1 MMAAFFRNN
10 VGRLDSVI
18 RVISGALLLAI
29 MNPVH
34 LRFFIGT
41 AVLVLL
47 THNVLADNEMKTPIS
62 ERSYLTGDWGGARS
76 SLAAH
81 GVGLEMEYT
90 SIYQGLVSGDGD
102 KEGKYGGKA
111 DVFLNLDSA
120 KLGLWQGGGLR
131 THVEYRHGDA
141 KPFTG
146 GALLPVDTAMLTPI
160 GADEKVEA
168 TSIFLTQGFG
178 KNNVL
183 MVGKIDTLDLLAA
196 DPFFGGWGT
205 QRMMNIA
212 FVAPPNGIIPA
223 VMMGAVA
230 SFSTQPVSLTVMVF
244 DPNDRSTDY
253 FPDDLF
259 SDGTSASVSA
269 TYQSTLAGRK
279 TSYTLSGS
287 YSTKDGADFTTLP
300 PGTKTTEKD
309 GSYSVELQ
317 FGHNLQ
323 EDSTTG
329 DAWGVYLKAA
339 TTGGNPNPIDYSV
352 IGGIGGRP
360 LFFNRP
366 QDSFGIGYFYY
377 AFSDDLQDVLTPLV
391 DFRDEEG
398 VEIYY
403 NFAVTRWLHV
413 SPDLQY
419 IDPAS
424 GGKSDA
430 FVAALRANIRF

>member
-1 MMAAFFRNN
+1 
-10 VGRLDSVI
+10 
-18 RVISGALLLAI
+18 
-29 MNPVH
+29 MNSVH
-34 LRFFIGT
+34 LRLVIGI
-41 AVLVLL
+41 ALLVPLV
-47 THNVLADNEMKTPIS
+47 HPASADKAMETSVS
-62 ERSYLTGDWGGARS
+62 ERSHLTGDWGGARS
-76 SLAAH
+76 RLAEH
-81 GVGLEMEYT
+81 GVGLDLQYT
-90 SIYQGLVSGDGD
+90 SMYQGLVSGDGSKD
-102 KEGKYGGKA
+102 GEYGGKA
-111 DVFLNLDSA
+111 DVFLNLDSG

-131 THVEYRHGDA
+131 THLEYRHGND
-141 KPFTG
+141 KPFAG
-146 GALLPVDTAMLTPI
+146 GALLPVNSAMLTPI
-160 GADEKVEA
+160 GADEEVEA
-168 TSIFLTQGFG
+168 TSIFLTQVFG
-178 KNNVL
+178 KANVL
-183 MVGKIDTLDLLAA
+183 MVGKIDAFDLLAA

-230 SFSTQPVSLTVMVF
+230 SFSIQPVALTVMVF
-244 DPNDRSTDY
+244 DPNDRSTSY

-259 SDGTSASVSA
+259 SDGTSTSVSA
-269 TYQSTLAGRK
+269 AYQSTLAGRK

-300 PGTKTTEKD
+300 PGIETTEKD
-309 GSYSVELQ
+309 GSYSVEFQ

-323 EDSTTG
+323 EDSASG

-352 IGGIGGRP
+352 IGGIGGKP

-377 AFSDDLQDVLTPLV
+377 AFDNDLQDVLTPLV
-391 DFRDEEG
+391 DFHDEEG

-403 NFAVTRWLHV
+403 SYAVTPWLHV
-413 SPDLQY
+413 GPDLQY

-424 GGKSDA
+424 GGNSNA
-430 FVAALRANIRF
+430 FVAALRARVRF